1 VSERATLAWL
11 RTPEAVRERCHAMLD
26 LAERDALPHF
36 MFDPARLDDAADYVA
51 TVTRANY
58 PDLAIPYH
66 ARWRHFETGGID
78 RWETLAGKLHGCDPT
93 EVARLRIEL
102 CTVSVLLDAGAGP
115 GWRFREPGTGLVL
128 TRSEGLAV
136 ASLHAFCSGL
146 FSADPLHPLRAD
158 ADGLS
163 RLSDTALA
171 AAFQVTTD
179 NPLAGVA
186 GRATLLRNLGVVL
199 RSRGEAR
206 IGGLLELWRSRA
218 VSGVIA
224 ARELLIAILELLAP
238 IWPARMTL
246 DGENL
251 GDVWPHAALP
261 SDGPAAGLI
270 PFHKLSQW
278 LAYSMVEVL
287 ETIAIKVGGLDDLT
301 GLAEYRNGGLF
312 VDLGVLRLRN
322 PSLAVTPLPVDHP
335 AILEWRA
342 LTVALLDRLAPM
354 LRARLAAPDL
364 PLARLLQGGTW
375 DAGRRIARER
385 RADGSPP
392 LVVLSDGTVF

>member
-1 VSERATLAWL
+1 MLAWL
-11 RTPEAVRERCHAMLD
+11 RTPEAVRERCHAMLA

-36 MFDPARLDDAADYVA
+36 VFDPARLDDAADYVA
-51 TVTRANY
+51 AVTRANY

-78 RWETLAGKLHGCDPT
+78 RWQALAGGLRGCDPI
-93 EVARLRIEL
+93 EVALLRIEL

-146 FSADPLHPLRAD
+146 FSADPSDPLRGD
-158 ADGLS
+158 ADGLA
-163 RLSDTALA
+163 RLSDATLA
-171 AAFQVTTD
+171 AAFQVATD

-186 GRATLLRNLGVVL
+186 SRAALLRNLGAVL
-199 RSRGEAR
+199 RRRRETR

-218 VSGVIA
+218 VGGVLP

-238 IWPARMTL
+238 IWPARTTL

-251 GDVWPHAALP
+251 GDVWPHAALAGDAP
-261 SDGPAAGLI
+261 MAGLI

-287 ETIAIKVGGLDDLT
+287 EQAAIEVGGLDDLT

-322 PSLAVTPLPVDHP
+322 PSLAMKPLPVDHP
-335 AILEWRA
+335 AIVEWRA

-354 LRARLAAPDL
+354 LRARLAAADL

-375 DAGRRIARER
+375 DAGRRIAREW

-392 LVVLSDGTVF
+392 LVVQSDGTVF

>member
-1 VSERATLAWL
+1 MSERSTLAWL
-11 RTPEAVRERCHAMLD
+11 RTPEAVRERCHAMLA

-36 MFDPARLDDAADYVA
+36 MLDPARLDDAADYVA

-66 ARWRHFETGGID
+66 ARWRHFEAGGID
-78 RWETLAGKLHGCDPT
+78 RWEALADRLHGSDPT

-115 GWRFREPGTGLVL
+115 GWKFHEPATGLVL

-146 FSADPLHPLRAD
+146 FSADPSHPLRAD

-163 RLSDTALA
+163 RLSDAALA
-171 AAFQVTTD
+171 AAFQVATD

-186 GRATLLRNLGVVL
+186 GRAALLRNLGAAL
-199 RSRGEAR
+199 RRRGETR
-206 IGGLLELWRSRA
+206 IGGLLDLWRSCA
-218 VSGVIA
+218 VSGVIS
-224 ARELLIAILELLAP
+224 ARELLITILELLAP

-261 SDGPAAGLI
+261 GDGPTAGLI

-287 ETIAIKVGGLDDLT
+287 EQTAIKVGGLDDLT

-312 VDLGVLRLRN
+312 VDLGVLRLRS
-322 PSLAVTPLPVDHP
+322 PSLAAAPLPVDHP
-335 AILEWRA
+335 AIVEWRA

-354 LRARLAAPDL
+354 LRARLAAADL

-392 LVVLSDGTVF
+392 LVVQSDGTVF

>member
-1 VSERATLAWL
+1 MSERSTLAWL
-11 RTPEAVRERCHAMLD
+11 RTPEAVRERCHAMLA

-51 TVTRANY
+51 AVTRANY

-66 ARWRHFETGGID
+66 ARWRHFEAGGID
-78 RWETLAGKLHGCDPT
+78 RWEALAVRLRGCDPT

-115 GWRFREPGTGLVL
+115 YWKFREPGTGLEL

-146 FSADPLHPLRAD
+146 FSADPLYLLRAD

-163 RLSDTALA
+163 RLSDAALA
-171 AAFQVTTD
+171 AAFQVATD

-186 GRATLLRNLGVVL
+186 GRAALLRNLGAAL

-206 IGGLLELWRSRA
+206 IGGLLDVWRSRA
-218 VSGVIA
+218 VSNELP
-224 ARELLIAILELLAP
+224 ARELLITILELLAP
-238 IWPARMTL
+238 IWPVRMTL
-246 DGENL
+246 DGENP
-251 GDVWPHAALP
+251 GDVWPHSALHG
-261 SDGPAAGLI
+261 DGPTARLI

-278 LAYSMVEVL
+278 LAYSVVEVL
-287 ETIAIKVGGLDDLT
+287 EQTAIKVVGLDDLT

-322 PSLAVTPLPVDHP
+322 PSLAVAPLPVDHI
-335 AILEWRA
+335 AIVEWRA

-354 LRARLAAPDL
+354 LRARLAAADL

-375 DAGRRIARER
+375 DAGRRMARER

-392 LVVLSDGTVF
+392 LVVQSDGTVF